1 MGDEANELM
10 EALDN
15 AFPVPPS
22 PPTLPPFSEPL
33 SALQTDNNDAYSS
46 HLLQTPQHNADSM
59 DMEVSTSSTCRNI
72 SNGDILMEA
81 IQSITDDSVQT
92 YPSVTNYQQSD
103 PEVATVDSV
112 PSSETFSYPRFHCL
126 ITLRNTQLRQ
136 QRCLI
141 NRLQKELGEAQQQIA
156 NLNYSSV
163 VKDNLNKQIQLK
175 LDFQTYQTNTA
186 TNLIQI
192 QRGQLDFAHKF
203 IQNQTDKISELA
215 TEVGLLKIS
224 KVHILHQLRTLQAKH
239 MQKWLWTTHNKK
251 KYKKSKYFCLQN
263 YSTFV
268 LDVSEFKES
277 IFILCRLK

>member
-22 PPTLPPFSEPL
+22 PPPLPPFLEPL
-33 SALQTDNNDAYSS
+33 SALQTDNSDTYSS
-46 HLLQTPQHNADSM
+46 HLLQTPQHNVDSM

-112 PSSETFSYPRFHCL
+112 PSSETFNHTKFNSI

-136 QRCLI
+136 QRYLI
-141 NRLQKELGEAQQQIA
+141 NKLQKELGEAQQQIA

-163 VKDNLNKQIQLK
+163 VKDNLNKQMQLK
-175 LDFQTYQTNTA
+175 HQFQTYQTNTA

-192 QRGQLDFAHKF
+192 QRSQLDFAHKF
-203 IQNQTDKISELA
+203 IQNQADKISELA
-215 TEVGLLKIS
+215 AEVGSLKIS

-239 MQKWLWTTHNKK
+239 MQK
-251 KYKKSKYFCLQN
+251 
-263 YSTFV
+263 
-268 LDVSEFKES
+268 
-277 IFILCRLK
+277 